1 MQSSNAAAGGRYR
14 AWIEI
19 DPQSLMHN
27 VAILRAKLPEGCE
40 LMPALK
46 ANAYGHGAIP
56 IARMLSAAGIH
67 ALCVATAQE
76 GAALRRKGIHG
87 LILVLGYT
95 HPDQFSLLSRY
106 ELTQAVV
113 DCEYAKALSGYGRAL
128 RVHIA
133 LDTGMHRL
141 GENHRHLAAI
151 ERIYRLPHLRVEGIF
166 THLCTADASDPQGVA
181 YARMQGEAFYQTVE
195 ALKARGCLFKKAHIL
210 SSYGLFNH
218 PQLAGDYVRVGIA
231 LYGLLSTRADTE
243 RLGAL
248 LRPVL
253 SLKARIAS
261 VKTLNPGEGAGYG
274 LSFMA
279 EREARIAVLAIG
291 YADGLPRALSCGAG
305 SVLVHGR
312 AAPIAGRVC
321 MDQTLI
327 DVTDIP
333 RVRPGDEAVIIGRS
347 GDAVLSACDLAAQ
360 AGTISNEILSRLG
373 ARLNRLIVSSAA
385 PLPTPPDRAESTA
398 R

>member
-19 DPQSLMHN
+19 DPQCLMHN
-27 VAILRAKLPEGCE
+27 VALLRARLPQGCE

-46 ANAYGHGAIP
+46 ANAYGHGAVP
-56 IARMLSAAGIH
+56 VARMLNACGIH
-67 ALCVATAQE
+67 AFCVATAQE
-76 GAALRRKGIHG
+76 GAALRREGIRG

-95 HPDQFSLLSRY
+95 HPALFSLLDRN

-113 DCEYAKALSGYGRAL
+113 DYDYAKALSGYGRAL
-128 RVHIA
+128 SVHIA

-141 GENHRHLAAI
+141 GESHRHFAAI
-151 ERIYRLPHLRVEGIF
+151 EQIYRLPHLRVEGIF

-181 YARMQGEAFYQTVE
+181 YAHMQGEAFYQTVE
-195 ALKARGCLFKKAHIL
+195 ALKARGCLCKKAHIL

-218 PQLAGDYVRVGIA
+218 PQLAGDYARVGIA

-243 RLGAL
+243 RLGAG

-261 VKTLNPGEGAGYG
+261 VKTLRSGERAGYG
-274 LSFMA
+274 LSFVA
-279 EREARIAVLAIG
+279 GREARIAVLAIG

-333 RVRPGDEAVIIGRS
+333 RVRPGDVAVIIGRS

-373 ARLNRLIVSSAA
+373 ARLERVIVR
-385 PLPTPPDRAESTA
+385 RADGPA
-398 R
+398 QIGG